1 MEKKLSCT
9 KYFPTSKK
17 RFHQKLSLPLLNNQ
31 IKKDQIRK
39 NIRQEDSYFMISLKE
54 YLKYAERK

>member
-9 KYFPTSKK
+9 KYLPTKK
-17 RFHQKLSLPLLNNQ
+17 NKIKKLSLPLLNNQ